1 MTDTE
6 FLPSG
11 PAFPPRRAVEL
22 DPEAQRREAALDADL
37 NVARIADALDLLA
50 TRHASLML
58 ALVAAVER
66 FAALLAEP
74 EPGDER
80 TGEPDPEPPIDA
92 APAWA
97 PVKGGRAWLPFGAV
111 DAVLAGN
118 AGELV
123 TVDRLYESEGTVVAH
138 VVTEDGDAWTLPASS
153 LEPPR

>member
-37 NVARIADALDLLA
+37 NVARIADAFDLLVE
-50 TRHASLML
+50 RHSSLML

-74 EPGDER
+74 EPEPDER
-80 TGEPDPEPPIDA
+80 TGEPEPDEPIDA
-92 APAWA
+92 APEWE
-97 PVKGGRAWLPFGAV
+97 PVKGGRASLRFDLRAFV
-111 DAVLAGN
+111 
-118 AGELV
+118 
-123 TVDRLYESEGTVVAH
+123 VDRIFESEGETWAH
-138 VVTEDGDAWTLPASS
+138 VVDESGEGLTVPLSA

>member
-22 DPEAQRREAALDADL
+22 DLEAQRREAALDADL
-37 NVARIADALDLLA
+37 NVARIADAFDLLVE
-50 TRHASLML
+50 RHSSLML

-74 EPGDER
+74 EPEPDER
-80 TGEPDPEPPIDA
+80 TGEPDPEPPIDEA
-92 APAWA
+92 DPWA
-97 PVKGGRAWLPFGAV
+97 PVKGGRALLPNVDGTREAV
-111 DAVLAGN
+111 V
-118 AGELV
+118 
-123 TVDRLYESEGTVVAH
+123 VDRIFESEGEVWAVV
-138 VVTEDGDAWTLPASS
+138 VIESGLECRVRLDI

>member
-11 PAFPPRRAVEL
+11 PAFSPRRAVEL

-37 NVARIADALDLLA
+37 NVGRIADALEGIRALLSAGLTLRGSTNAALDRLADLL
-50 TRHASLML
+50 
-58 ALVAAVER
+58 
-66 FAALLAEP
+66 EP
-74 EPGDER
+74 EPEPDER

-97 PVKGGRAWLPFGAV
+97 PVKGGRAILQHFDGKREPVVVDRLFESEGETWAVAV
-111 DAVLAGN
+111 DAE
-118 AGELV
+118 GEGR
-123 TVDRLYESEGTVVAH
+123 TVH
-138 VVTEDGDAWTLPASS
+138 VSH